1 MTCLEKANAHIVG
14 VLNKNL
20 KFVSYFK
27 LDRAMKFRNIFP
39 KAVFLSLAILTMA
52 SCVTNRKVAYLQDMT
67 HNSQIELENR
77 FEAVISP
84 YDELDVII
92 SSFDPEL
99 AKPFN
104 IQNLARVASG
114 NTGVNQNL
122 AYLVDQYGNIELP
135 VLGTIH
141 AAGLTRLQLQE
152 HVRSMLINGGFIS
165 DPYVMVR
172 FRDFKI
178 FFLGSNGGK
187 AITVPN
193 ERCTFLEALALSGD
207 LNIYTNRKK
216 IAVMREVDGRMV
228 MRYLDP
234 RSSAVFHDP
243 YFMMQQNDF
252 IITQDT
258 HYKNFLDSYQ
268 MWSPFISS
276 LSAISGLA
284 SLYISYR
291 LLRYELNHPNQ

>member
-1 MTCLEKANAHIVG
+1 
-14 VLNKNL
+14 
-20 KFVSYFK
+20 
-27 LDRAMKFRNIFP
+27 MKFRSILL
-39 KAVFLSLAILTMA
+39 KTVILLLAAVSMV
-52 SCVTNRKVAYLQDMT
+52 SCVTNRKIAYIQDMK
-67 HNSQIELENR
+67 HNSQIMLENT

-92 SSFDPEL
+92 SSFDQEL

-104 IQNLARVASG
+104 IQNAARAASG
-114 NTGVNQNL
+114 GVSGYSQNI

-135 VLGTIH
+135 VLGEIH

-152 HVRSMLINGGFIS
+152 HVKELLVSGGYIS

-207 LNIYTNRKK
+207 LNVYTNRKK

-234 RSSAVFHDP
+234 RSSSVFHDP

-276 LSAISGLA
+276 LSAISGLV

-291 LLRYELNHPNQ
+291 LLRYELNSGQ